1 MSLVFAGGPSSVN
14 NITRAIGDLFDVLP
28 DAVIVVDVAGRIAFA
43 NSAVRRVLGYEAGE
57 LVGRPLGQLVPERY
71 REQHEHHVAQFRKQ
85 GTPRPMST
93 RPVLYARAKSGEEVP
108 VSISISNVDLSGERY
123 SVAVIR
129 DAAVVREQ
137 LDRALAQ
144 AESDVLTGIGNRL
157 NLTRRMQ
164 SALAAGRPFALLF
177 LDLTQFKLVND
188 RYGHRIGDE
197 ALRVVAKRI
206 QALVRAKDLAVRF
219 GGDEFVI
226 LLDMLS
232 DERLVEMRAD
242 AIVHSLSQPFRIDNV
257 SLTIGVNIGG
267 AIFPRD
273 GRTEGDLIAVADR
286 NMYRAKQSRRPYC
299 IDPAPAGRDV
309 A

>member
-1 MSLVFAGGPSSVN
+1 VN
-14 NITRAIGDLFDVLP
+14 NIIRAIGDLFDILP
-28 DAVIVVDVAGRIAFA
+28 DAVIVVDGTGRIAFA
-43 NSAVRRVLGYEAGE
+43 NAAVRRVLGYEAAE
-57 LVGRPLGQLVPERY
+57 LVGQPLGRLIPERY
-71 REQHEHHVAQFRKQ
+71 RAQHERQVAQFREH
-85 GTPRPMST
+85 GLPRAMGS
-93 RPVLYARAKSGEEVP
+93 RPVLYALGKSGEEVP
-108 VSISISNVDLSGERY
+108 VSISISNVDLSGKRY

-129 DAAVVREQ
+129 DAAAVRDQ
-137 LDRALAQ
+137 LDMAIAQ

-157 NLTRRMQ
+157 YLTRRMQ

-188 RYGHRIGDE
+188 RYGHKIGDE

-206 QALVRAKDLAVRF
+206 QALVRAKDMAVRF

-226 LLDMLS
+226 LLDMPP
-232 DERLVEMRAD
+232 EARLVEMRVA

-273 GRTEGDLIAVADR
+273 GRTEGDLIMVADR

-299 IDPAPAGRDV
+299 IDPGPAEGEV
-309 A
+309 S